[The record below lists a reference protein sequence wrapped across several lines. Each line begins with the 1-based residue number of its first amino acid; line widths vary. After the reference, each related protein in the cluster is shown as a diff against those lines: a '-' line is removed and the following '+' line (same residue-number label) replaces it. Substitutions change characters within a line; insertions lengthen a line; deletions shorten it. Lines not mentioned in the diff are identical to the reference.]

1 MGKVLVTSKVNDT
14 GPGTGEVHWGQLV
27 GEVAFQV
34 VIEKLAGVV
43 VVKSQQRVGLRKEIE
58 ETLTEL
64 GKPMLYDRNEE

>member
-1 MGKVLVTSKVNDT
+1 
-14 GPGTGEVHWGQLV
+14 VHWGQLV
-27 GEVAFQV
+27 REVAFQT

-64 GKPMLYDRNEE
+64 GKPMLYDRSKE